1 MKRFVLCLWPESQR
15 HNEFWMPEPGKRS
28 KAQQVEKELKDVVA
42 DLENRALLAGQV
54 ATATG
59 SAEVNLVSAMGTAVA
74 DAPGV
79 ETQQPRPRRKSRSK
93 ARARARRK
101 ARR

>member
-1 MKRFVLCLWPESQR
+1 MAESR
-15 HNEFWMPEPGKRS
+15 KRS
-28 KAQQVEKELKDVVA
+28 KARGVEKELKDVVA

-74 DAPGV
+74 DSPGV
-79 ETQQPRPRRKSRSK
+79 DTEQSPPRRKSRSK

-101 ARR
+101 GRR

>member
-1 MKRFVLCLWPESQR
+1 MAESK
-15 HNEFWMPEPGKRS
+15 KRS
-28 KAQQVEKELKDVVA
+28 RAHQVEKELKDVVA

-59 SAEVNLVSAMGTAVA
+59 SAEVNLASAMGTAVA
-74 DAPGV
+74 DSPGV
-79 ETQQPRPRRKSRSK
+79 ETEQRRPRRKSRSK